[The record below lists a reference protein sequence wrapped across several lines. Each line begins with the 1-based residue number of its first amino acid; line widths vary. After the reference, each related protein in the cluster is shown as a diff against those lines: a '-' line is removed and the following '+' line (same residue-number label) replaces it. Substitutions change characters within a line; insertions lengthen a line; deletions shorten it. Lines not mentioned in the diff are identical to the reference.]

1 MKDKINTIFWYIKK
15 GYFLQLLNILKRSK
29 NEDTRFEA
37 TQWCKENAVTE
48 LEALQKFG
56 INSKEGIE
64 EKYLEY
70 AYSEHE
76 KCITPMGGPG
86 SMVLLHNICKYF
98 LPMCV

>member
-29 NEDTRFEA
+29 NEDTRSEA
-37 TQWCKENAVTE
+37 TQWCRENAVTE
-48 LEALQKFG
+48 LEALQNFG

-70 AYSEHE
+70 AYFEHK
-76 KCITPMGGPG
+76 KCSTPMGGPLY
-86 SMVLLHNICKYF
+86 SSVA
-98 LPMCV
+98 